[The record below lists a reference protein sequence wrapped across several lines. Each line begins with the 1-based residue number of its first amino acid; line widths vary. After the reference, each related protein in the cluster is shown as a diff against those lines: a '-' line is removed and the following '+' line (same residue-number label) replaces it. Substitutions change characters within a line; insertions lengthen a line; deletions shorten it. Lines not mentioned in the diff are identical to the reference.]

1 MEIKIDTRVGEIVR
15 ANFKTAQ
22 VFDAH
27 NIDFCCGG
35 GMTLEAACN
44 KASIPFHTLL
54 PELENLLALN
64 DPDSIYIDGLELDEL
79 CDYIEKRH
87 HGYVTQNIPFLMA
100 KLDKLC
106 GVHGENHP
114 ELFEVNAQFKT
125 AAENL
130 SMHLKK
136 EELTLFP
143 YIKNLVKLKNNTID
157 QLPVEQSLQDLLQD
171 LHDEHEAEGSRFEQ
185 ISQLTSS
192 YLCPPDGCQTFQVT
206 YQTLRDFEADL
217 HRHVHLENNVLFKK
231 AQTLENK
238 LLKQRE

>member
-1 MEIKIDTRVGEIVR
+1 MEITINTRVGEIVG
-15 ANFKTAQ
+15 ANYKTAQ

-35 GMTLEAACN
+35 GMTLEAACQ
-44 KASIPFHTLL
+44 KANIAMDTLV
-54 PELENLLALN
+54 PELEDLLALH
-64 DPDSIYIDGLELDEL
+64 DPESNYIDGLELDEL

-87 HGYVTQNIPFLMA
+87 HTYVTQNIPFLTA

-106 GVHGENHP
+106 NVHGENHP
-114 ELFEVNAQFKT
+114 ELFEVRALFQG

-130 SMHLKK
+130 SVHLKK

-143 YIKNLVKLKNNTID
+143 YIRNLVKLKNNTIEK
-157 QLPVEQSLQDLLQD
+157 LPVKQSLHQVLDD
-171 LHDEHEAEGSRFEQ
+171 LHGEHDTEGARFER

-192 YLCPPDGCQTFQVT
+192 YICPPDACQTYRVT
-206 YQTLRDFEADL
+206 YQTLRDFEQDL

-231 AQTLENK
+231 ATLLEN
-238 LLKQRE
+238 LLFKPKE